1 METKPRICLLLVV
14 LLGLSWVLPADATD
28 DEASDYLPLA
38 VGNSW
43 TYGHDYYDLHNE
55 LDDIERYPAY
65 YEAPRDESTQLHKF
79 TITVRGT
86 EVIDGKTYYVLSDM
100 PANWPPAPP
109 HFIAGKKLRW
119 AGTHLME
126 RTADGEQAI
135 FRFDGATDDYSP
147 TDSHYGGYLNFRFEE
162 SKVYRTEY
170 AIPTTEG
177 DNRVEVEAGL
187 KPVPWYVFQF
197 YGNDVGG
204 RMCVFL
210 AGYGCNLCGW
220 GVFGSDVFLF
230 FNELTP
236 LRAVIDGTSVEFA
249 DALVPTNISS
259 SSWGQ
264 VKKEVH

>member
-1 METKPRICLLLVV
+1 MKMKKIRLLLAV
-14 LLGLSWVLPADATD
+14 LLGLSRVLPADATD
-28 DEASDYLPLA
+28 DAAAYLPLA

-43 TYGHDYYDLHNE
+43 TYGHAYYDHNVDG
-55 LDDIERYPAY
+55 LFYPAY
-65 YEAPRDESTQLHKF
+65 WAQWPDPYEPFRFPRF
-79 TITVRGT
+79 TITVQGT
-86 EVIDGKTYYVLSDM
+86 QVIDGKTYYVLSEM

-119 AGTHLME
+119 AGSHLME

-135 FRFDGATDDYSP
+135 FRFDGTDDDYSP
-147 TDSHYGGYLNFRFEE
+147 TDFYGGYLNFRFGE

-177 DNRVEVEAGL
+177 DNWVEVEAGL

-197 YGNDVGG
+197 YGNGVGG
-204 RMCVFL
+204 RACGFL
-210 AGYGCNLCGW
+210 AGYGCNLCIW
-220 GVFGSDVFLF
+220 GAFGSDASVSL
-230 FNELTP
+230 NELYP

-264 VKKEVH
+264 VKKEVTDVQ